1 MAKNKFS
8 AVIEI
13 GASLNSAFASAF
25 GSADSR
31 IKQLGD
37 SMKVFRKTENDIRS
51 LVNAQGSLKDSQA
64 RHNDELKKLNQLLA
78 LAPMKRNAEDTK
90 KYNANV
96 EAQRK
101 VVQQT
106 GRAVKDERRAID
118 ELGASLRRAGVDTKN
133 IEKAQKKLGMQME
146 ETRRKAKMLDSIKGL
161 NLGTIGNRLLP
172 ALMMKFPA
180 FGKVM
185 QSMAPSLI
193 ENLPLLGA
201 LVGLISIVVAG
212 IVALGTGLFML
223 AKRFSDNTQNLK
235 DTSAGLG
242 TTVEGL
248 SALQLAGRNVGIET
262 EKMTTYLNKF
272 QVSLQEAVDTSG
284 GARTAFEELGLDATT
299 LQAMDAQEAMNLVA
313 DAFKNYQGSVSK
325 SKLGTEIFGKN
336 PARLVGLLNKGS
348 ANLNEEAKNA
358 LESGYTPDKKMQKQ
372 SDEFDAWWEGFTAS
386 WDGFMNKLG
395 SFVLWLF
402 GFKGEE
408 SKNIYRSPEMK
419 AQPWHRDWSGFKTTT
434 NSFTDAEKWNKE
446 RNDWQLKLDREWLKQ
461 HPGDPSIL
469 PEEGNPGSPMS
480 SINNNRNQNITI
492 NISTQPGSDQTAIA
506 NAVARIFNRQSMQAS
521 NDSLYDTGL
530 VYG

>member
-96 EAQRK
+96 ETQRK
-101 VVQQT
+101 VVQET

-133 IEKAQKKLGMQME
+133 IEKAQKKLGLQME
-146 ETRRKAKMLDSIKGL
+146 DTRRKAKMLDSIKGL

-180 FGKVM
+180 FGKAM
-185 QSMAPSLI
+185 QTMAPKLA
-193 ENLPLLGA
+193 ENLPLIGA
-201 LVGLISIVVAG
+201 LIGLVSIVVAG

-248 SALQLAGRNVGIET
+248 SALQLAGREVGIET
-262 EKMTTYLNKF
+262 EKMDTYLNKF

-284 GARTAFEELGLDATT
+284 GARKAFEELGLDATT

-336 PARLVGLLNKGS
+336 PARLVGLLSKGS
-348 ANLNEEAKNA
+348 DNLNEAGKRA
-358 LESGYTPDKKMQKQ
+358 LEAGYTPDKRMQKQ
-372 SDEFDAWWEGFTAS
+372 SDEFDAWWENFTAH
-386 WDGFMNKLG
+386 WDGFLNKLG
-395 SFVLWLF
+395 STILF
-402 GFKGEE
+402 ITGFTGKEIVRS
-408 SKNIYRSPEMK
+408 SKLSEQPWNTGEMK
-419 AQPWHRDWSGFKTTT
+419 FQTEYNPWLNPKRFDLDK
-434 NSFTDAEKWNKE
+434 K
-446 RNDWQLKLDREWLKQ
+446 DWQMKLDREWLKQ
-461 HPGDPSIL
+461 HPTDTSIIPEKMDFLHPPS
-469 PEEGNPGSPMS
+469 S
-480 SINNNRNQNITI
+480 STENRNQNITI
-492 NISTQPGSDQTAIA
+492 NISTQPGSDHTAIA
-506 NAVARIFNRQSMQAS
+506 NAVAKIFNRQSMQAS